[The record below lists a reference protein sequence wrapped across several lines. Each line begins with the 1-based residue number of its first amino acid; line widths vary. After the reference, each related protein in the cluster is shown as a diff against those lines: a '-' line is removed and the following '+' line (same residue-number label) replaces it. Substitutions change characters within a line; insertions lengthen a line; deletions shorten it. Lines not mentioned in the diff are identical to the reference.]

1 MAGARDAGRESA
13 RQVSQIEWV
22 IIAAYFAVILG
33 VGYRAGRGN
42 KTAKDMHLG
51 GRSTPWLAAL
61 ISVVATEISAATLLG
76 APQSSFNGAL
86 FYVQLMLGSLVA
98 RYILA
103 YLFIPAY
110 YDANVV
116 TVYEFLEGRLG
127 PISRHLTSA
136 MFLMGRLVADAARL
150 YMASL
155 TLSTVFE
162 WDLLS
167 AVVLILGTTAAYTM
181 YGGIRAVIWTD
192 VLQGLVFGGGGG
204 VILIGLVHQL
214 AQAGN
219 PLSILLGELLS
230 HDKLKV
236 VNWVG
241 WPELLTDPYSFQT
254 AFFGGL
260 FLTLATHGTDHDM
273 IQRVLTCK
281 DRRDCSRSL
290 LGSGWAAMAVGILFL
305 LVGSAL
311 WLGSQHGMFQNVAGQ
326 SPILTYLDDYATP
339 LMRGALTA
347 AILAA
352 SMSSLGSSLAAS
364 TATLT
369 NDLLPKSM
377 VDTLAKNRVVML
389 MLALTVGTLTVGT
402 AWVAKLHPEWDLLTL
417 ALGSLTLVYGTLLA
431 FFMTALFSPARPG
444 RVRCIVASV
453 LGVATGVS
461 LFALSPLAFEWR
473 VVAGMLVAGTV
484 LNLGTS
490 REGARFSQGE
500 RPEIATP

>member
-1 MAGARDAGRESA
+1 MTG
-13 RQVSQIEWV
+13 IEWAL
-22 IIAAYFAVILG
+22 IAGYFAVILG

-42 KTAKDMHLG
+42 KTASDMHLG

-136 MFLMGRLVADAARL
+136 LFLTGRLVADAARL
-150 YMASL
+150 FMASL

-162 WDLLS
+162 WPLPA
-167 AVVLILGTTAAYTM
+167 AVALILGSTAAYTL
-181 YGGIRAVIWTD
+181 YGGIKAVIWTD
-192 VLQGLVFGGGGG
+192 VLQGLVFAGGGLLILGG
-204 VILIGLVHQL
+204 LLHGLVQEGH
-214 AQAGN
+214 
-219 PLSILLGELLS
+219 SLGALWAEL
-230 HDKLKV
+230 HVHNKLDL

-241 WPELLTDPYSFQT
+241 WPGLLTDAYSFPA
-254 AFFGGL
+254 AFFGGMV
-260 FLTLATHGTDHDM
+260 LTLATHGTDHDM
-273 IQRVLTCK
+273 IQRVLTCR

-305 LVGSAL
+305 LVGSVL
-311 WLGSQHGMFQNVAGQ
+311 WLASQHGMFTPVKGE
-326 SPILTYLDDYATP
+326 SPILTYLDSYATP
-339 LMRGALTA
+339 VMRGILTA

-352 SMSSLGSSLAAS
+352 SMGSLGSSLAAS

-369 NDLLPKSM
+369 NDLLPRRLT
-377 VDTLAKNRVVML
+377 DTLAKNRLAML
-389 MLALTVGTLTVGT
+389 TLACLVGGLTMGT
-402 AWVAKLHPEWDLLTL
+402 ARVAALHPEWDLLTL

-431 FFMTALFSPARPG
+431 FFATALFSPARPA
-444 RVRCIVASV
+444 RSRCILAAVA
-453 LGVATGVS
+453 GVTTGVT
-461 LFALSPLAFEWR
+461 LFARSSLAFEWR
-473 VVAGMLVAGTV
+473 VVAGLMVAGAV
-484 LNLGTS
+484 LNLGAA
-490 REGARFSQGE
+490 REGAGSARRE
-500 RPEIATP
+500 RPENAISQES